1 MTKKLDTITK
11 KINPILKKYEVKRA
25 SIFGSFARG
34 EENKNSDLD
43 LLVELGKIGGLMAM
57 GRLKMDLEKI
67 LKRKVDLLT
76 YRSINH
82 LLASNIKKDEI
93 KIYAKR

>member
-1 MTKKLDTITK
+1 MTKKLDTIAK

-34 EENKNSDLD
+34 EENRNSDID

-76 YRSINH
+76 YRSVNH
-82 LLASNIKKDEI
+82 LLAPNIKKDEI

>member
-1 MTKKLDTITK
+1 MTKKLDTIAK

-25 SIFGSFARG
+25 SVFGSFARG
-34 EENKNSDLD
+34 EENKNSDID

-57 GRLKMDLEKI
+57 GRLKTDLEKI

-76 YRSINH
+76 YRSVNH
-82 LLASNIKKDEI
+82 LLAPNIKKDEI

>member
-1 MTKKLDTITK
+1 MTKKLDTIAK

-34 EENKNSDLD
+34 EENKNSDID

-57 GRLKMDLEKI
+57 GRLKTDLEKT

-76 YRSINH
+76 YRSVNH
-82 LLASNIKKDEI
+82 LLAPNIKKDEI